1 MVALSLCPI
10 YIYDTSRLRTVER
23 PDVDRGLH
31 NEWNA
36 RMILNPTQ
44 KDVGELL
51 SGRLFRIPDY
61 QRAYS
66 WRTSQRGDLFADIL
80 ETHAKKRKHFMATVV
95 ARQSSTKTIAGDD
108 FSVVDIIDG
117 QQRITTIVILFKA
130 IAKALKNTSD
140 VKEDTSDVNAAIANK
155 LNDLLMKGDDYQEIL
170 LQTNHGASGIFK
182 SYIKTGV
189 VAADQVKTSADQNL
203 VDAMQECEAFIIND
217 TASLTPAEIYETV
230 RNHFVMIYH
239 QIDDEA
245 VVYRVFET
253 LNSRGLEVKWLD
265 KTKSQLMALL
275 FEHAGSAYSQAI
287 EEMRNIWAGVYATLG
302 LDVSRGDEA
311 MRFAGTL
318 KAQNQPYKVLGDE
331 IASRSLVSFAKTD
344 VDSIVG
350 AARWLAK
357 VIECHKKIVSDPRLL
372 GVTGIN
378 QARFLATA
386 ILLRGWPDDIEQ
398 LLIRKWEKITFR
410 IYGLY
415 QCHAK
420 TKVKDYVGL
429 GYDIINDE
437 KMTPDSVLHRLDKIG
452 DGHKINKII
461 FKKKYW
467 NDCYNGWT
475 TELRYI
481 LSRYDEH
488 LAESVGEILDTTAW
502 SKIWQVDASKSIEHI
517 SPKSEG
523 KSWVHE
529 IGNLTM
535 LTPGMNASLK
545 NKHPVDKAEKYLTV
559 GIRGT
564 ALIGKTIEDKGR
576 WGRREVT
583 ARTKKI
589 AEFVNEHWG
598 D

>member
-217 TASLTPAEIYETV
+217 TA
-230 RNHFVMIYH
+230 R
-239 QIDDEA
+239 
-245 VVYRVFET
+245 
-253 LNSRGLEVKWLD
+253 
-265 KTKSQLMALL
+265 
-275 FEHAGSAYSQAI
+275 
-287 EEMRNIWAGVYATLG
+287 
-302 LDVSRGDEA
+302 
-311 MRFAGTL
+311 
-318 KAQNQPYKVLGDE
+318 
-331 IASRSLVSFAKTD
+331 
-344 VDSIVG
+344 
-350 AARWLAK
+350 
-357 VIECHKKIVSDPRLL
+357 
-372 GVTGIN
+372 
-378 QARFLATA
+378 
-386 ILLRGWPDDIEQ
+386 
-398 LLIRKWEKITFR
+398 
-410 IYGLY
+410 
-415 QCHAK
+415 
-420 TKVKDYVGL
+420 
-429 GYDIINDE
+429 
-437 KMTPDSVLHRLDKIG
+437 
-452 DGHKINKII
+452 
-461 FKKKYW
+461 
-467 NDCYNGWT
+467 
-475 TELRYI
+475 
-481 LSRYDEH
+481 
-488 LAESVGEILDTTAW
+488 
-502 SKIWQVDASKSIEHI
+502 
-517 SPKSEG
+517 
-523 KSWVHE
+523 
-529 IGNLTM
+529 
-535 LTPGMNASLK
+535 
-545 NKHPVDKAEKYLTV
+545 
-559 GIRGT
+559 
-564 ALIGKTIEDKGR
+564 
-576 WGRREVT
+576 
-583 ARTKKI
+583 
-589 AEFVNEHWG
+589 
-598 D
+598 